1 MKTRGEPSQLRRSNA
16 AGSSGYGYE
25 PATPTAPDEVSVLS
39 PAVPEQALH
48 EGFAAERGESSVPGP
63 AVENDALIDWE
74 LLQYHLRT
82 HLDIPGVF
90 RSEPTMQFSWL
101 GRRGGLDIAATVLQS
116 YSPSSLPKNMK
127 AESMLEFIRVPVQM
141 DKMAAWLEAVGR
153 NEVPCTPALLYHHCQ
168 KGFEG
173 FSQCQQEYF
182 YPTGLSYNL
191 TKHVSEIV
199 MLMCDALILARCFP
213 TSVEDSLAPPSR
225 RETVSQFLDQYF
237 GYGWARWR
245 CPFDYVPDYT
255 RGEYSTSEFAVLTAQ
270 VDDFRV
276 DDFFDV
282 DDLWSW
288 WLPING
294 TFIWAMYTPPDT
306 DNGIRTVSFW
316 KIVRS
321 QQNGRYV
328 HIGDNYV
335 WQPADNSQFN
345 PEYAEREVLKP
356 NWCIQSI
363 PGIQKSYMQ
372 IGKWTCNRIGVATP
386 EFRKRKIFILEMTHE
401 PGRHSQRRPSLTLIK
416 APWLDKF

>member
-127 AESMLEFIRVPVQM
+127 AESMLEFIREPVQM
-141 DKMAAWLEAVGR
+141 DKMAAWLEEALLHR
-153 NEVPCTPALLYHHCQ
+153 NEVPCTPALLYHYCQ

-294 TFIWAMYTPPDT
+294 TFIWAM
-306 DNGIRTVSFW
+306 
-316 KIVRS
+316 S

-335 WQPADNSQFN
+335 WQPADNFN